1 MIHLHITSWV
11 LVLLLFV
18 VALMAGNAKTKKIA
32 HMTARMLYFV
42 VIASGIWTLTS
53 LAKVSGE
60 YFGKAILGIVVIAGI
75 EMVLVRTQ
83 KGRPTGM
90 AWAVFIVSLVLT
102 IALGLRLPLGM
113 NFF

>member
-1 MIHLHITSWV
+1 MIHLHITSWA

-18 VALMAGNAKTKKIA
+18 VALVASNAKTKKIV

-42 VIASGIWTLTS
+42 VIASGMWTLTS
-53 LAKVSGE
+53 LTKFNGE
-60 YFGKAILGIVVIAGI
+60 YIGKAILGFIVIVGI

-83 KGRPTGM
+83 KGRPTGL

-102 IALGLRLPLGM
+102 VALGLRLPLGM
-113 NFF
+113 KFF